1 MGPVMNIRTKILLP
15 TLIAVAMML
24 VLGVVS
30 FLGVQ
35 SVQKSMHD
43 LANKGMQ
50 HTTLINEGRSELLAA
65 NIGAYRLFSTI
76 GNFDADRIKKET
88 DNILARVDNAI
99 QVLKKM
105 HERNDVEEDEKKQLE
120 AIDEPIAKYR
130 KNIAQAIDMA
140 DADLATGTGMMQAAD
155 KRFIEIDSKLK
166 KMLEEQDAEATNLVA
181 TASSRASSVEAITIA
196 VFLGA
201 LLAAIAAALFF
212 SGRIVRVLL
221 DGIRTA
227 ASISDGRLTNAI
239 DTHVADET
247 GDLLR
252 ALATMQDNLR
262 QLIAQIG
269 SNAQRSG
276 ASCTTMAAAL
286 NQITQSVAGQ
296 NDATAAVAS
305 ASEQMSGS
313 ITTIHGNADQALTVN
328 RASTELAIQGSAII
342 QNAADEMIKI
352 AGTVKEAAN
361 VVEHVGQ
368 QSNEISSIVRVIR
381 EVADQTNLLALNAA
395 IEAARAGEA
404 GRGFAVVA
412 DEVRKLAEKTTGSAE
427 EITRMI
433 SAIQK
438 SSDVAVNSIHHAVQ
452 QVETTATLAGEA
464 RSSIERIQT
473 NVTQSTGFAHDIS
486 SALGEQ
492 SQASNLIARQVEGIT
507 RMSEKNTQSVKE
519 AGEAMRILEDE
530 SNGLQTAVARFAV

>member
-1 MGPVMNIRTKILLP
+1 MNIRTKILLP

-24 VLGVVS
+24 VLGAVS
-30 FLGVQ
+30 VFGVQ
-35 SVQKSMHD
+35 SVQKSMD
-43 LANKGMQ
+43 NLANKGMQ
-50 HTTLINEGRSELLAA
+50 HTTLLNESRGELLAA

-76 GNFDADRIKKET
+76 GNFDAARIKKET
-88 DNILARVDNAI
+88 ETILARVDNAI
-99 QVLKKM
+99 QVLKAM
-105 HERNDVEEDEKKQLE
+105 HERNDIEEDEKKQLE
-120 AIDEPIAKYR
+120 AVDEPIAKYR

-140 DADLATGTGMMQAAD
+140 EGDLATGTGMMQAAD

-166 KMLEEQDAEATNLVA
+166 QMLKEQETEATNLVA
-181 TASSRASSVEAITIA
+181 AASSRASSVEVITIS
-196 VFLGA
+196 VFLVA
-201 LLAAIAAALFF
+201 LLVATAVALLL
-212 SGRIVRVLL
+212 SARIVNALL
-221 DGIRTA
+221 NAIRTA
-227 ASISDGRLTNAI
+227 ASISDGCLTNAI
-239 DTHVADET
+239 NTDVADES

-252 ALATMQDNLR
+252 ALAAMQDHLR

-269 SNAQRSG
+269 SNAQKSG

-286 NQITQSVAGQ
+286 NQITESVAGQ

-305 ASEQMSGS
+305 ASEQMSVS

-328 RASTELAIQGSAII
+328 RASAELAIQGGTII
-342 QNAADEMIKI
+342 QNAAEEMIKI

-368 QSNEISSIVRVIR
+368 QSTEISSIAHVIR

-412 DEVRKLAEKTTGSAE
+412 DEVRKLAEKTTRSAE

-433 SAIQK
+433 TAIQK
-438 SSDVAVNSIHHAVQ
+438 SSDVAVSSIHHAVQ

-464 RSSIERIQT
+464 RSSIERIQS
-473 NVTQSTGFAHDIS
+473 NITQSTGFAHDIS

-492 SQASNLIARQVEGIT
+492 SQASNLIAQQVDDIT

-519 AGEAMRILEDE
+519 AGEAMRILEGE
-530 SNGLQTAVARFAV
+530 SNGLLTAVARFAV